1 MLTTERAA
9 LLPSRRRTAFA
20 VMSFSLINLDALR
33 ASLVAVPRHRQRRF
47 HDEPPPRPVTPST
60 RKLRGK
66 ETIDHLYDMLYPKSL
81 VAGNKGT
88 PVSVQA
94 GMRRRAR
101 ASRERERRTSCPVH
115 ATPARV
121 NACDA
126 AAAAADA
133 ALDRYHE
140 AKRSPY
146 GDEDGALHDVIR
158 LSLAKDDVC
167 VVDQW
172 DKQE

>member
-47 HDEPPPRPVTPST
+47 HDEPPPRPVTAA

-101 ASRERERRTSCPVH
+101 ARASASAERAAPC
-115 ATPARV
+115 TPPPRA
-121 NACDA
+121 
-126 AAAAADA
+126 
-133 ALDRYHE
+133 
-140 AKRSPY
+140 
-146 GDEDGALHDVIR
+146 
-158 LSLAKDDVC
+158 
-167 VVDQW
+167 
-172 DKQE
+172 